1 MNPNEQKP
9 GQQHPG
15 GQQGGGQQ
23 NPGQEPGQGGQQG
36 GGQQKPGQQPG
47 QGGQQGGGQQKPGS
61 SQDKAASKVASRNL
75 GKADNRL
82 SAEFRYHPDE
92 NAPGLG
98 WSGRHWRPSATP
110 RALQLERPA
119 A

>member
-1 MNPNEQKP
+1 MNRSQASNIRAASKVADTRTRAKSQDKAASKVADSRSRASS
-9 GQQHPG
+9 QD
-15 GQQGGGQQ
+15 
-23 NPGQEPGQGGQQG
+23 
-36 GGQQKPGQQPG
+36 KAAS
-47 QGGQQGGGQQKPGS
+47 KVADSRSRAS

>member
-1 MNPNEQKP
+1 MNRSQASNIRAASKVADSRTRAKSQDKAAS
-9 GQQHPG
+9 
-15 GQQGGGQQ
+15 
-23 NPGQEPGQGGQQG
+23 
-36 GGQQKPGQQPG
+36 KVADSRSRA
-47 QGGQQGGGQQKPGS
+47 S

-98 WSGRHWRPSATP
+98 WSGRHWRSSATP

>member
-1 MNPNEQKP
+1 MNRSQASNIRAASKVADSRTRAKSQDKAAS
-9 GQQHPG
+9 
-15 GQQGGGQQ
+15 
-23 NPGQEPGQGGQQG
+23 
-36 GGQQKPGQQPG
+36 KVADSRTRA
-47 QGGQQGGGQQKPGS
+47 S

>member
-1 MNPNEQKP
+1 MNRSQASNIRAASKVADSRTRAKSQDKAAS
-9 GQQHPG
+9 
-15 GQQGGGQQ
+15 
-23 NPGQEPGQGGQQG
+23 
-36 GGQQKPGQQPG
+36 KVADSRSRA
-47 QGGQQGGGQQKPGS
+47 S

>member
-1 MNPNEQKP
+1 MNRSQASNIRAASKVADSRTRA
-9 GQQHPG
+9 
-15 GQQGGGQQ
+15 
-23 NPGQEPGQGGQQG
+23 
-36 GGQQKPGQQPG
+36 
-47 QGGQQGGGQQKPGS
+47 S

>member
-1 MNPNEQKP
+1 VADSRTRASSQDKAAS
-9 GQQHPG
+9 
-15 GQQGGGQQ
+15 
-23 NPGQEPGQGGQQG
+23 
-36 GGQQKPGQQPG
+36 KVADSRSRA
-47 QGGQQGGGQQKPGS
+47 S

>member
-1 MNPNEQKP
+1 
-9 GQQHPG
+9 
-15 GQQGGGQQ
+15 
-23 NPGQEPGQGGQQG
+23 
-36 GGQQKPGQQPG
+36 
-47 QGGQQGGGQQKPGS
+47 
-61 SQDKAASKVASRNL
+61 VASRNL

>member
-1 MNPNEQKP
+1 MNRSQASNIRAASKVADSRSRASSQDKAAS
-9 GQQHPG
+9 
-15 GQQGGGQQ
+15 
-23 NPGQEPGQGGQQG
+23 
-36 GGQQKPGQQPG
+36 KVADSRSRA
-47 QGGQQGGGQQKPGS
+47 S